1 MTQQNSLSVK
11 LSHSQLNKL
20 KSEIRN
26 EAEVVLR
33 LSSNMVGNSNDET
46 DFPHKLLL
54 TNRQVA
60 NLHKAFANHLS
71 TDIKLSKTQL
81 SKMVKSGRCFG
92 RLLRPLLKA

>member
-33 LSSNMVGNSNDET
+33 L
-46 DFPHKLLL
+46 
-54 TNRQVA
+54 
-60 NLHKAFANHLS
+60 
-71 TDIKLSKTQL
+71 
-81 SKMVKSGRCFG
+81 
-92 RLLRPLLKA
+92 